1 MVAITGDTAASSFRM
16 TLLNV
21 SWLIFEVENEFIRA
35 ALPEENS
42 HSGGV
47 RHGRRPTPSTG
58 SDPEF
63 EGLVGHE
70 HEHVPDLFRLV
81 FLHRDDDRVGAAG
94 AQVVHQDVEE
104 LAQDLRVVVDRE
116 AVDRVQHDEGVPV
129 RVLAEEELDLQHDVL
144 EHRRTLDDDRVGMA
158 LRLGHHNLRD
168 AVDEPD
174 VIHRDLEGLHRVQDA
189 LARDRRR
196 DVDDLEVF
204 LRYEA
209 VDQALDRV

>member
-116 AVDRVQHDEGVPV
+116 AVDRVSTTRAFRSGF
-129 RVLAEEELDLQHDVL
+129 L
-144 EHRRTLDDDRVGMA
+144 
-158 LRLGHHNLRD
+158 
-168 AVDEPD
+168 
-174 VIHRDLEGLHRVQDA
+174 
-189 LARDRRR
+189 RRR
-196 DVDDLEVF
+196 NSTFSMMFSSIVGLSTTIEWGWRFAWDIMICVMQSTNQMCSTGISRASIAFRMLWLGIVDVT
-204 LRYEA
+204 
-209 VDQALDRV
+209 